1 MMSYNNKAITI
12 GKDKNIT
19 VTKRTVRFDK
29 TVYQTHNISEFGEG
43 EVEIFQISWMIL
55 IAILLLGWFTGSVDW
70 LGDSVKNEISPV
82 LIYSGLL
89 GLLWNLARP
98 KHYGF
103 IITLNS
109 GDKNLFITTDKN
121 GLKQVI
127 SAIYEFI
134 ETEKDVTYQILIS
147 NSQVRGN
154 FIQGNAKDV
163 LFSSND

>member
-1 MMSYNNKAITI
+1 MMSYNTKVITI
-12 GKDKNIT
+12 GQGKNIT

-43 EVEIFQISWMIL
+43 EVEIFQISWIIL
-55 IAILLLGWFTGSVDW
+55 ITILLLGWFTGSVDW

-82 LIYSGLL
+82 LIYSGLF
-89 GLLWNLARP
+89 GLLWNLAKP
-98 KHYGF
+98 QHYGF

-109 GDKNLFITTDKN
+109 GDKNLFITADRN

-134 ETEKDVTYQILIS
+134 ETEKDVTYQISIS
-147 NSQVRGN
+147 NSQIRGN
-154 FIQGNAKDV
+154 FIQGNARDV
-163 LFSSND
+163 WLDSDN